1 MGKDPDT
8 VWRELGGHTFPA
20 SGMLARAEWHLSSP
34 GKILDTETTNA
45 LRDPAQ
51 PNLLAWLNTLR
62 NMTKR
67 DKDARA
73 SAIEVVELSV
83 VFMTQTTSVERF
95 LGLVK
100 LTELK
105 CRAHKL
111 NVVRLGDAIK
121 IAVQDLAGRRLA
133 GQVLDPVKLLVAKD
147 SGGIWRA
154 SPYCI
159 RAQNIYREL
168 FGERALHCRSCEV
181 KATTKDPPG
190 IPPLGKVKQ
199 PKVSSRAFAQRLVAH
214 SDAVGACAPL
224 QAPHC

>member
-1 MGKDPDT
+1 
-8 VWRELGGHTFPA
+8 
-20 SGMLARAEWHLSSP
+20 
-34 GKILDTETTNA
+34 
-45 LRDPAQ
+45 
-51 PNLLAWLNTLR
+51 
-62 NMTKR
+62 
-67 DKDARA
+67 
-73 SAIEVVELSV
+73 
-83 VFMTQTTSVERF
+83 MTQTTSVERF

-159 RAQNIYREL
+159 RAQNIYREF

-199 PKVSSRAFAQRLVAH
+199 PKVSSRAFAQRLAAH
-214 SDAVGACAPL
+214 SDAVGACARL
-224 QAPHC
+224 QAPHRLLMLVVFACRLTKCVRAQSPGNLVHSCAVACSVHSWAVAWAVRFARTLPQMLITVPGPLCRALARDETRHFRSG